1 MANVLKHPAETA
13 NQILRT
19 CTAVVTQNDILT
31 AFENAQGTKWN
42 VKRTTLTDVLA
53 NAKEALKKQQFREAF
68 AGILIVQ
75 LFEDGT
81 TRSLIATPKD
91 SDNELLGVQS

>member
-1 MANVLKHPAETA
+1 M
-13 NQILRT
+13 
-19 CTAVVTQNDILT
+19 
-31 AFENAQGTKWN
+31 
-42 VKRTTLTDVLA
+42 KRTTLTDVLA

-81 TRSLIATPKD
+81 TRSLISTPKD
-91 SDNELLGVQS
+91 SDNELLGVQSEDLNTYIKGLVSTAT